1 MPRRRRNAG
10 SHSHIRPSGV
20 ASIATIVKGGHSHG
34 KQDRDAPLHQVVS
47 SQDRLV
53 DICVRLM
60 SSEHTCQHS
69 DHAMGRCLLYGAD
82 AVYSNVVCESL
93 VPLETVPSHI
103 PLGMCFMAQEC
114 DVQRHVT
121 CHRYLPSG
129 KPLMAEVGSD
139 GRSTDVAKDDEVVRR
154 AMQLTAK
161 VNFRSALK
169 RGARKGSGSGSGSG
183 GGGKVVEVDYSR
195 EVNNEALLEL
205 TRYLAS
211 GSSQG
216 KGNPA
221 RKFDKSSNFRVFSS
235 AWDGNITDTH

>member
-1 MPRRRRNAG
+1 
-10 SHSHIRPSGV
+10 
-20 ASIATIVKGGHSHG
+20 
-34 KQDRDAPLHQVVS
+34 
-47 SQDRLV
+47 
-53 DICVRLM
+53 
-60 SSEHTCQHS
+60 
-69 DHAMGRCLLYGAD
+69 MGRCLLYGAD

-103 PLGMCFMAQEC
+103 PLGMCFMAKEC

-154 AMQLTAK
+154 AMQLTACA
-161 VNFRSALK
+161 FPQRLEE
-169 RGARKGSGSGSGSG
+169 GRKEGQWQWQWQWWWWWWWE
-183 GGGKVVEVDYSR
+183 VVEVDYSR

-235 AWDGNITDTH
+235 TWDGNITDTH